1 MALPKRIMA
10 LAGLVALAVLL
21 ASLGGCAT
29 AQGNY
34 PGYVEKKGAAAVARE
49 QTRQTAAQA
58 MATLASAPGA
68 TAEQKGMAMAGLLA
82 IAFSDKP
89 DGIEAPK
96 EGALER
102 GMGRSL
108 EALARGTEMVGV
120 GTGIRLVADAVKGN
134 SSSTDRH
141 DVNVDGSFNT
151 DRHDV
156 SVPPPTGQ

>member
-1 MALPKRIMA
+1 MGLHRRMIA
-10 LAGLVALAVLL
+10 LAALALLL

-29 AQGNY
+29 ASGNY
-34 PGYVEKKGAAAVARE
+34 PGYLEKKGAAVVARE

-58 MATLASAPGA
+58 LAAMANAPNS
-68 TAEQKGMAMAGLLA
+68 TPEQRGMAFAGLLA

-96 EGALER
+96 EGAIER
-102 GMGRSL
+102 GVGRSL
-108 EALARGTEMVGV
+108 ETVARGAEMVGV
-120 GTGIRLVADAVKGN
+120 GAGFRLVADAVKSN

-156 SVPPPTGQ
+156 SASPAGP